1 MSQES
6 QQERQLNISNT
17 GEFSPALATPRERR
31 GFLIRK
37 TKCRG
42 AGKTAQST
50 RANLRAWVQIPP
62 LQLKN
67 REYLWVYALS
77 DSSIKGGRDKRVPHA
92 CWSAS
97 LANWQTSS
105 SITIKE
111 DTQRPY
117 LASARLHI
125 GHTCAHAT
133 PHTHTHMYNTHTKHT
148 LGVKSVWK
156 QATTG
161 LHSLYDVSRP
171 NHKQCVSLWIPSEST
186 ERIAGQ
192 WKAGDPTPSLKMK
205 RKHAYFPPKQYLNC
219 ISRLV
224 LLPCLDPCFA
234 VNRPWDLRQLPQL
247 DAFIT
252 RWLKGSE
259 QKSSLNVG
267 LPETKGNAYLKFV
280 VE

>member
-42 AGKTAQST
+42 AGKMAQST
-50 RANLRAWVQIPP
+50 RANLRARVQIPP

-77 DSSIKGGRDKRVPHA
+77 DSSIKGGRDKRVPQA

-97 LANWQTSS
+97 KLTNFQFHNHKGRHSTPIFGLCMPAHRTHVC
-105 SITIKE
+105 T
-111 DTQRPY
+111 
-117 LASARLHI
+117 H
-125 GHTCAHAT
+125 HT
-133 PHTHTHMYNTHTKHT
+133 THTHMCNTHTKHT

-205 RKHAYFPPKQYLNC
+205 RKHAYFPPRQYLNC

-234 VNRPWDLRQLPQL
+234 VNRPWDLRRLPQL

-252 RWLKGSE
+252 RWLKWSE
-259 QKSSLNVG
+259 
-267 LPETKGNAYLKFV
+267 
-280 VE
+280 

>member
-1 MSQES
+1 MSVRSEWFQHQGGQRQAGPPSLLVS
-6 QQERQLNISNT
+6 QSSKLTNFQFHNHKGRHSTPIFGLCT
-17 GEFSPALATPRERR
+17 PAHRTHV
-31 GFLIRK
+31 
-37 TKCRG
+37 C
-42 AGKTAQST
+42 T
-50 RANLRAWVQIPP
+50 R
-62 LQLKN
+62 
-67 REYLWVYALS
+67 
-77 DSSIKGGRDKRVPHA
+77 
-92 CWSAS
+92 
-97 LANWQTSS
+97 
-105 SITIKE
+105 
-111 DTQRPY
+111 
-117 LASARLHI
+117 
-125 GHTCAHAT
+125 HT
-133 PHTHTHMYNTHTKHT
+133 THTHMCNTHTKHT

-234 VNRPWDLRQLPQL
+234 VNRPWDLRRLPQL

-259 QKSSLNVG
+259 QKTSLNVG